1 MTDTQNFDV
10 AIIGAGPGGY
20 STALRAAELGKS
32 VALIEKNSMPGGV
45 CLHEGCVPSKALLT
59 AAHTIREAKR
69 ADVMGISMAVQSIDL
84 GKLID
89 YKEGVVNQMT
99 KGLEGLLRKRKVTT
113 FTGTASLTSAH
124 EISVETAEG
133 TVNLTASDVVL
144 ATGSRPRHL
153 PGVEFTHDPQTAILS
168 SRDALNL
175 RQIPQSVTI
184 IGSGPIGLEFATLWS
199 SAGATVT
206 VLEVADRLLPFA
218 TPRISATVSRNL
230 KRAGINYV
238 TGISIDSLEEGA
250 NQVATVRYHKTGD
263 AESSGEEAT
272 DTATEETVTAQ
283 FALVAIGRLP
293 NTDAEWFGETGIE
306 LDGRGLV
313 KTDPYGR
320 TSLEGVWA
328 LGDITEGKQLAHRA
342 FAQGL
347 VVAEAIAGVETS
359 PVDDHNVPAVTF
371 ALTEVGSVG
380 YTKDE
385 AQATPEFSEVE
396 ETTLPMLGNA
406 RVVMSGESG
415 SITVV
420 SGITSDKPGVR
431 VVLGVQMAGPGVSEL
446 TAEAQQLVGNRIP
459 LHEASRLVHP
469 HPTLSETLG
478 ETLLSADGRPLH
490 SR

>member
-1 MTDTQNFDV
+1 MTDTQKFDV

-20 STALRAAELGKS
+20 STALRVAELGKS
-32 VALIEKNSMPGGV
+32 VALIEKNSAPGGV

-69 ADVMGISMAVQSIDL
+69 ADVMGITLTVQSIDL
-84 GKLID
+84 GKLVD

-99 KGLEGLLRKRKVTT
+99 KGLEGLLRKRKVAT
-113 FTGTASLTSAH
+113 FTGTASMTAPH
-124 EISVETAEG
+124 EITVDTDEGSLQITA
-133 TVNLTASDVVL
+133 ADVVL

-153 PGVEFTHDPQTAILS
+153 PGEEFTHNPQSAVLS

-175 RQIPQSVTI
+175 RQIPQSVVI
-184 IGSGPIGLEFATLWS
+184 IGSGPIGLEFATLWN
-199 SAGATVT
+199 SAGADVT
-206 VLEVADRLLPFA
+206 ILEVADRLLPSA

-230 KRAGINYV
+230 KRAGINYA
-238 TGISIDSLEEGA
+238 TGITIDSLEEGA
-250 NQVATVRYHKTGD
+250 NQVATVRYHTTADDSSD
-263 AESSGEEAT
+263 ASEPLSIT
-272 DTATEETVTAQ
+272 TQ

-293 NTDAEWFGETGIE
+293 NTDAEWFSQLGVEMDE
-306 LDGRGLV
+306 RGLV
-313 KTDPYGR
+313 KTDLYGR
-320 TSLEGVWA
+320 TSVDGVWA
-328 LGDITEGKQLAHRA
+328 LGDITAGKQLAHRA

-347 VVAEAIAGVETS
+347 VVAESIAGVETS

-385 AQATPEFSEVE
+385 AEQNSDFSEVE
-396 ETTLPMLGNA
+396 ETTVPMLGNA
-406 RVVMSGESG
+406 RVVMMGETG

-420 SGITSDKPGVR
+420 SGITSERPGVP
-431 VVLGVQMAGPGVSEL
+431 VILGVQMAGPGVSEL
-446 TAEAQQLVGNRIP
+446 TAEAQQLVGNRVP